1 MKNNL
6 YIALAVA
13 ALTTTVLSSCDMEC
27 KEGSGNITTDTRKVD
42 DFTKIEVG
50 GSYKITLKQDSS
62 LNVAISV
69 DDNLQ
74 QYILTSVSG
83 GVLKIK
89 TKKNL
94 CLTGQAQLV
103 IGVRNLEAI
112 DGSGAIE
119 LQTNGM
125 LNVKNLELDFSGS
138 SKADLQL
145 NAENLRTEGSGAT
158 ELKLKGQASSHS
170 INLSGSGDV
179 DAFDFVVGNYN
190 IETSGASNCKINVLN
205 SLNVNTS
212 GGSSIEY
219 KGNPKSVTN
228 HESGSSE
235 LKKID

>member
-1 MKNNL
+1 MKTNL

-27 KEGSGNITTDTRKVD
+27 KEGSGNITTETRKVE

-50 GSYKITLKQDSS
+50 GGYKITLKQDSS
-62 LNVAISV
+62 LNVAVSV

-74 QYILTSVSG
+74 QYVTTSVSG
-83 GVLKIK
+83 KVLKIK

-94 CLTGQAQLV
+94 CLTGQAELV

-112 DGSGAIE
+112 SGSGAIE
-119 LQTNGM
+119 LQSDGV
-125 LNVKNLELDFSGS
+125 LNVQNLDIDFSGS

-145 NAENLRTEGSGAT
+145 NAKNLHTEGSGAT

-170 INLSGSGDV
+170 VNLSGSGNV
-179 DAFDFVVGNYN
+179 DAFDFVVGDYN
-190 IETSGASNCKINVLN
+190 IETSGAADCKINVLN

-219 KGNPKSVTN
+219 KGNPKNVTN

-235 LKKID
+235 LKKVD